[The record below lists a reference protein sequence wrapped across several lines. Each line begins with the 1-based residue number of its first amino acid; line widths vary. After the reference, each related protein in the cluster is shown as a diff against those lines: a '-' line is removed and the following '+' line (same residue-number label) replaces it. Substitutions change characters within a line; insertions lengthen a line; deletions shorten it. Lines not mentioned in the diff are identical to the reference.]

1 MKIIKKFEN
10 FEDPEFKSNP
20 ELNVNSM
27 EDSMEDS
34 MDKTDYTEEEDTYIG
49 TQMLN
54 QLSEALGTKVVNNSI
69 DYKGKKINFYSETEK
84 FHIGNKKFSTVDE
97 VLEFLGVESGVLQER
112 KRFRRR

>member
-20 ELNVNSM
+20 ELNT
-27 EDSMEDS
+27 DSMYDS
-34 MDKTDYTEEEDTYIG
+34 GDKTDYTEEEDTYIG